1 MLKKIISTLLMTYA
15 VVFYFELDDKAY
27 TYILNKINIYKGN
40 TSRIDLHKY
49 NAVIQNKKI
58 HEVEDNL
65 SGITYNKKTKTL
77 FAVTNRPQEIF
88 ELDTQGNLLR
98 TIILKGFKDTEGIT
112 YIKEN
117 TFAIVD
123 ERKSSFYLFELLEHT
138 TEIDRKDIK
147 RVFNLNL
154 NSYKNLGYEGIAY
167 NAQDDTFILVNE
179 MFPLSIVKIKNWMN
193 SPNNIEIKY
202 NTSIDNMKYNMVDYS
217 GVYFDS
223 VTNHLLILSHE
234 SQLVAEIDSHD
245 ESMSFTDLE
254 EGFMGLQDDIPQAEG
269 ITMDEDRTIYIVSE
283 PNLFYK
289 FKREES

>member
-1 MLKKIISTLLMTYA
+1 MYKKLISVFLAIYA
-15 VVFYFELDDKAY
+15 IAFYFEWDDKVY
-27 TYILNKINIYKGN
+27 TYVLSEINSYQGKN
-40 TSRIDLHKY
+40 RRIDLHQY
-49 NAVIQNKKI
+49 QVSIQAKKI
-58 HEVEDNL
+58 NEIQDNL
-65 SGITYNKKTKTL
+65 SGITYNKHTKTL

-88 ELDTQGNLLR
+88 ELDTKGNLLR
-98 TIILKGFKDTEGIT
+98 TITLNGFKDTEGIT
-112 YIKEN
+112 YIKKN

-123 ERKSSFYLFELLEHT
+123 ERKSSFYLLEITPHT
-138 TEIDRKDIK
+138 KEINRQEVK

-154 NSYKNLGYEGIAY
+154 NSFKNLGYEGIAY
-167 NAQDDTFILVNE
+167 NAKEDMFILVNE
-179 MFPLSIVKIKNWMN
+179 MFPLSVVKIKNWMN
-193 SPNNIEIKY
+193 SPNSIEIKY

-254 EGFMGLQDDIPQAEG
+254 GGFMGLHDDIPQAEG
-269 ITMDEDRTIYIVSE
+269 ITMDENRTIYIVSE

-289 FKREES
+289 FQKEES